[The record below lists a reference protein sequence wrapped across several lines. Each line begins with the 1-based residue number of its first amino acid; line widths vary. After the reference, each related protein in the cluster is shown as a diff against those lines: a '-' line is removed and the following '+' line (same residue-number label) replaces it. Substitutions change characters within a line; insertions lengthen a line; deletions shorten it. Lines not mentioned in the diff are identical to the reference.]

1 MKITRRRS
9 SPAGPMAGL
18 GRAPVAPRA
27 DGDAEEVEEEPEV
40 LSAADVFSVADEAT
54 AHARDAAVGFED
66 ADLPEEQM
74 LEIEPVG
81 DGPVPSGARPRAAGR
96 PRRAA
101 SDDSALVPHDPL
113 QYYLAEIRR
122 HPVLSPEEEHALAV
136 RWREAG
142 DRDAARQLVTSN
154 LRLVVAIARRYQRA
168 LRNMLDLIQEGNVG
182 LLEAVKQY
190 DPYRGVRFPSY
201 AVWWIR
207 AYIIRYVM
215 NNWRLVKLGTTQAQR
230 KLFFNL
236 QKEKARLEREG
247 FSPDPKLIADRLAVK
262 EAEVV
267 EMDQRLGSRDLS
279 VDAPL
284 GPENAGTWLD
294 RLPGRESTPADR
306 VGEAQLRDMVVREMR
321 AFGEG
326 LGGKDKAIFEERMIA
341 DEPLTLAELGE
352 RFGVSRERVRQLE
365 DRLRQQL
372 RRRLVERI
380 PDIAEIDVGLGR
392 AGES

>member
-1 MKITRRRS
+1 MEPAARAS
-9 SPAGPMAGL
+9 S
-18 GRAPVAPRA
+18 APREDETA
-27 DGDAEEVEEEPEV
+27 AASDEEPEV
-40 LSAADVFSVADEAT
+40 LSEADALSMMD
-54 AHARDAAVGFED
+54 DAGGPEREGAVELGD
-66 ADLPEEQM
+66 DDLPEEQR
-74 LEIEPVG
+74 LEIEPVRS
-81 DGPVPSGARPRAAGR
+81 GPARPAARARASR
-96 PRRAA
+96 PQRGAA
-101 SDDSALVPHDPL
+101 DDTALVSRDPL

-122 HPVLSPEEEHALAV
+122 HPVLSAEEEHALAV

-154 LRLVVAIARRYQRA
+154 LRLVVAIARQYQRA
-168 LRNMLDLIQEGNVG
+168 LRNLLDLIQEGNVG
-182 LLEAVKQY
+182 LLEAIKQY

-215 NNWRLVKLGTTQAQR
+215 NNWRLVKVGTTQAQR

-262 EAEVV
+262 ESEVV

-284 GPENAGTWLD
+284 GPEGAGTWLD
-294 RLPGRESTPADR
+294 RLPGRESTPAER

-326 LGGKDKAIFEERMIA
+326 LVGKDKAIFEERMIA

-392 AGES
+392 VGES